1 MRTPVGKCKMCD
13 AEFEQTASNDRFC
26 SRYCMANHKNKLC
39 NERWLKAKPLK
50 RIANASALFAA
61 SGTCPGFTSRDARHF
76 FAGGL

>member
-1 MRTPVGKCKMCD
+1 MGKCKMCD

-50 RIANASALFAA
+50 RSPNASALFATT
-61 SGTCPGFTSRDARHF
+61 GTYQGFTASDSRHYF
-76 FAGGL
+76 SGGL